1 MINEK
6 RITVDSVPCLFVE
19 PDDCVR
25 GTVLFYHGWSSAKE
39 LQVLRARILAA
50 YGYAVLVPD
59 ALYHGERGSIDYD
72 MPSLVGLRPISETCI
87 AFSMAFKMDTSQGEI
102 TMHLPS

>member
-72 MPSLVGLRPISETCI
+72 SKATVPLTTTARRHILSFGRPFWSTCGKHR
-87 AFSMAFKMDTSQGEI
+87 SW
-102 TMHLPS
+102 